1 MKITGDKTSRSGRG
15 SLARG
20 LGFALVTILFA
31 VTHPLV
37 LAGICLAVLLMAR
50 GPRDFRSAVI
60 ISAIVVTVFLGDRSG
75 LWWFER
81 GWPLLL
87 SGVFVWLV
95 SWRAGWSFSAQALA
109 TLGLSVSVVTVIFL
123 TSPGS
128 WLDVDTLMAMRAAKA
143 ADMAVTLLGDSL
155 DDPARIVLAKVVD
168 VQVALFPA
176 ILAVSSLGALG
187 LAVTLRAWLAGE
199 IRESFGRLRGF
210 RFNDH
215 LVWVWLAGLALVVA
229 PVGQIAERVGGNALF
244 FMGALYVLRGLAV
257 LLSFVGGISVTAGII
272 GSALVVLLYPVLALV
287 LLVALIVGLGDTWL
301 NLRGRF
307 PVRENRSQ

>member
-1 MKITGDKTSRSGRG
+1 MKITGDKALSSGRG
-15 SLARG
+15 SLVRG

-37 LAGICLAVLLMAR
+37 LAGVCLAVLLMAR
-50 GPRDFRSAVI
+50 GPRDLRSAVI
-60 ISAIVVTVFLGDRSG
+60 ISAIVVAVLLGDRSG

-109 TLGLSVSVVTVIFL
+109 TLGLSVSAVTVIFL
-123 TSPGS
+123 ASPGS
-128 WLDVDTLMAMRAAKA
+128 WLDVDTLMAMRAGKA
-143 ADMAVTLLGDSL
+143 ADMAVALLGDSL

-215 LVWVWLAGLALVVA
+215 LVWVWLVGLALVVA
-229 PVGQIAERVGGNALF
+229 PVGQIAERIGGNALF

-301 NLRGRF
+301 NLRGRI